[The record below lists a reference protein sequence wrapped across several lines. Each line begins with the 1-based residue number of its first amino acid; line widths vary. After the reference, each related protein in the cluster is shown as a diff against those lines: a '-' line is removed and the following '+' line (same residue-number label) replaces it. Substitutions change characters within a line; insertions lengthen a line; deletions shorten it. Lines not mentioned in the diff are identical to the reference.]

1 MRRASIGAIARTQ
14 DRTLAWTSNVCQ
26 FCSWVTLAELAE
38 GDLTD
43 VDTEILNAGKK
54 EAVRIPRSRR
64 EISVRYVSGTI
75 CAKHP
80 KGQFLAN
87 GTGHL
92 FQSDDRSVASGRC
105 DPLRTDAAW

>member
-43 VDTEILNAGKK
+43 VDTVLKAGKK
-54 EAVRIPRSRR
+54 EAVRIPRNL
-64 EISVRYVSGTI
+64 EAGG
-75 CAKHP
+75 K
-80 KGQFLAN
+80 
-87 GTGHL
+87 
-92 FQSDDRSVASGRC
+92 
-105 DPLRTDAAW
+105 